1 MEKHPVIGLNMSI
14 DLIDKYEKFGI
25 LVPVSYVDAVTG
37 AGGIPVCIP
46 PYTDISLFKQL
57 VALLDG
63 VLLIGGDDYRPEHYG
78 GHPQPACELMPERR
92 DRFDL
97 ALATWILEE
106 TSLPVLGVCG
116 GHQLISI
123 AMGGCLIQD
132 IRTEWPCA
140 SGEQP
145 LPHSGSERED
155 DQKDSFRHSVHQAPD
170 SLISQITSVPPH
182 ETLQTNSFHHQTI
195 DPKRVGRW
203 LCATAWSS
211 DGVIEAVEPAHDS
224 PWAGSGRFVLGVQWH
239 PERLHHEAPHGNI
252 FRAFV
257 EAARNWS

>member
-1 MEKHPVIGLNMSI
+1 MKKHPIIGLNMSI

-57 VALLDG
+57 VPLLDG
-63 VLLIGGDDYRPEHYG
+63 VLLIGGDDYWPEHYG
-78 GHPQPACELMPERR
+78 GHPQPASELMPERR

-97 ALATWILEE
+97 ALARVILDE
-106 TSLPVLGVCG
+106 TSLPVLGICG

-123 AMGGCLIQD
+123 ARGGFLIQD
-132 IRTEWPCA
+132 IGTEWQSV
-140 SGEQP
+140 SGKQP
-145 LPHSGSERED
+145 ISHAGSERTGDLKGE
-155 DQKDSFRHSVHQAPD
+155 FRHTVHQAPG
-170 SLISQITSVPPH
+170 SLTSEITRVSPYEV
-182 ETLQTNSFHHQTI
+182 LQTNSFHHQAV
-195 DPKRVGRW
+195 DPERIGRW

-211 DGVIEAVEPAHDS
+211 DGVIEAIEPIHDS
-224 PWAGSGRFVLGVQWH
+224 PWARRGRFVLGVQWH
-239 PERLHHEAPHGNI
+239 PERIHDEAPHGNI

-257 EAARNWS
+257 EAARNRS